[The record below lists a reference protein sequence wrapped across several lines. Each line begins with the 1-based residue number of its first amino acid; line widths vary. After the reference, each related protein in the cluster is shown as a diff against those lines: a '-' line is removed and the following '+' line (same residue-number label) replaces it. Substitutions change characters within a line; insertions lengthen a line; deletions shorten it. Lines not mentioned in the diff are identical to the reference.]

1 MNIEVNKTNVKVEG
15 NNLVI
20 ELTEELRKSL
30 GMRQSKPLYECK
42 VGNIFIDNIGNEW
55 YVVEQDNDNN
65 RTKVWRKEL
74 LDGTYKFD
82 SKSNDFS
89 NSEIKNFLNDE
100 NGNILN
106 DIYKGFGKE
115 NVLVDTVDL
124 LSMDGLD
131 TYGTCNCKVHLGTFD
146 DYRKAR
152 KNGMFRE
159 ENEKSFLL
167 DTPDSTKEGYSSSY
181 VQIVRSLGRVCYG
194 DCGWYG
200 CGVRPFCF
208 LDSSICVSVKQ
219 RIYGNK

>member
-30 GMRQSKPLYECK
+30 GIRQSKPLYECK
-42 VGNIFIDNIGNEW
+42 VGNVIVDNIGNEW
-55 YVVEQDNDNN
+55 YVVEQDIENN
-65 RTKVWRKEL
+65 RTKVWKKEL
-74 LDGTYKFD
+74 IDGTYKFD
-82 SKSNDFS
+82 NGSNDFRT
-89 NSEIKNFLNDE
+89 SEIKNVLNDE
-100 NGNILN
+100 NGKILS

-115 NVLVDTVDL
+115 NVLLDTVDL

-181 VQIVRSLGRVCYG
+181 VQFVRGDGFVCYRG
-194 DCGWYG
+194 CFWDV
-200 CGVRPFCF
+200 CGVRPFCS
-208 LDSSICVSVKQ
+208 LESSICVSVE
-219 RIYGNK
+219 

>member
-1 MNIEVNKTNVKVEG
+1 MNIEVNKTNIKVEG

-30 GMRQSKPLYECK
+30 GMRHSKPLYECK
-42 VGNIFIDNIGNEW
+42 VGDVIVDNIGNEW

-89 NSEIKNFLNDE
+89 NSEIKNILNDE

-115 NVLVDTVDL
+115 SVLVDTVDL
-124 LSMDGLD
+124 LSLDGLN
-131 TYGTCNCKVHLGTFD
+131 TYGTCDCKVHLGTFD

-152 KNGMFRE
+152 RNGMFRE
-159 ENEKSFLL
+159 ENKNSFWL
-167 DTPDSTKEGYSSSY
+167 DTPDSTNEGHLSSF
-181 VQIVRSLGRVCYG
+181 VQIVYSDGRV
-194 DCGWYG
+194 DCDDCCWDDY
-200 CGVRPFCF
+200 GVRPFCS
-208 LDSSICVSVKQ
+208 LDSSICVSV
-219 RIYGNK
+219 G

>member
-42 VGNIFIDNIGNEW
+42 VGNVIVDNIGNEW
-55 YVVEQDNDNN
+55 YVVEHDNKNN

-82 SKSNDFS
+82 SESNDFRT
-89 NSEIKNFLNDE
+89 SEIKNMLNDE
-100 NGNILN
+100 SEKILT

-131 TYGTCNCKVHLGTFD
+131 TYGIYNCKVHLGTFD

-152 KNGMFRE
+152 KNGMFRT
-159 ENEKSFLL
+159 ENEKPFWL
-167 DTPDSTKEGYSSSY
+167 DTPNSTNEGCSSSY
-181 VQIVRSLGRVCYG
+181 VQVVRGVGFVRYG
-194 DCGWYG
+194 GCDWDV
-200 CGVRPFCF
+200 CGVRPFCS
-208 LDSSICVSVKQ
+208 LESSICVSVE
-219 RIYGNK
+219 

>member
-1 MNIEVNKTNVKVEG
+1 MNIEVNKTNIKVEG

-30 GMRQSKPLYECK
+30 GMSQSKPLYECK
-42 VGNIFIDNIGNEW
+42 VGNIIIDNIGNEW

-106 DIYKGFGKE
+106 DIYKGFWKE
-115 NVLVDTVDL
+115 NILVDTVDL

-152 KNGMFRE
+152 KNGMFRT
-159 ENEKSFLL
+159 ENEKPFWL
-167 DTPDSTKEGYSSSY
+167 DTPNSTNEGDSSSC
-181 VQIVRSLGRVCYG
+181 VQFVYSGG
-194 DCGWYG
+194 DVGCGGCGWRDL
-200 CGVRPFCF
+200 GVRPFCS
-208 LDSSICVSVKQ
+208 LESSICVSVE
-219 RIYGNK
+219 

>member
-42 VGNIFIDNIGNEW
+42 VGNIIIDNIGNEW

-89 NSEIKNFLNDE
+89 KSEIKNVLNDE

-115 NVLVDTVDL
+115 SVLVDTVNL
-124 LSMDGLD
+124 LSLDGLN
-131 TYGTCNCKVHLGTFD
+131 TYGTCDCKVHLGTFD

-152 KNGMFRE
+152 RNGMFRE
-159 ENEKSFLL
+159 ENKNSFWL
-167 DTPDSTKEGYSSSY
+167 DTPDSTNEGSSASF
-181 VQIVRSLGRVCYG
+181 VQVVYG
-194 DCGWYG
+194 DGVVDYDGCGWG
-200 CGVRPFCF
+200 GHGVRPFCS
-208 LDSSICVSVKQ
+208 LDSSICVSVE
-219 RIYGNK
+219 

>member
-42 VGNIFIDNIGNEW
+42 VGNIIIDNIGNEW

-131 TYGTCNCKVHLGTFD
+131 TYGIYNCKVHLGTFD

-152 KNGMFRE
+152 KNGMFRT
-159 ENEKSFLL
+159 ENEKPFWL
-167 DTPDSTKEGYSSSY
+167 DTPNSTNEGCSSSY
-181 VQIVRSLGRVCYG
+181 VQVVRGVGFVRYG
-194 DCGWYG
+194 GCDWDV
-200 CGVRPFCF
+200 CGVRPFCS
-208 LDSSICVSVKQ
+208 LESSICVSVE
-219 RIYGNK
+219 